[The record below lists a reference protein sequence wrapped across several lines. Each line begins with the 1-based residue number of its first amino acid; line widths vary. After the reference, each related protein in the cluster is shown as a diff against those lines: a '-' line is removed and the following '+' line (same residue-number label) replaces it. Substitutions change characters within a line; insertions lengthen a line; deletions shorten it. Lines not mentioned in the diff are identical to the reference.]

1 MPTAVFIPAFAV
13 LVVIAIVLIMAMYL
27 SVAHRIS
34 VLEIEVDHVKSR
46 IAEAED
52 QVRRQAREARQ
63 ARQADAEGR

>member
-13 LVVIAIVLIMAMYL
+13 FVVIAIVLMMAMYL
-27 SVAHRIS
+27 SVAHRLS
-34 VLEIEVDHVKSR
+34 VLEIEVNHAQSR

-52 QVRRQAREARQ
+52 QVRRQAREDRQ

>member
-13 LVVIAIVLIMAMYL
+13 LVVIAIVLMMAMYL
-27 SVAHRIS
+27 SVAHRLS
-34 VLEIEVDHVKSR
+34 VLETEVNHAQSR

>member
-13 LVVIAIVLIMAMYL
+13 FVVIAIVLMMAMYL
-27 SVAHRIS
+27 SVAHRLS
-34 VLEIEVDHVKSR
+34 VLETEVNHAQSR